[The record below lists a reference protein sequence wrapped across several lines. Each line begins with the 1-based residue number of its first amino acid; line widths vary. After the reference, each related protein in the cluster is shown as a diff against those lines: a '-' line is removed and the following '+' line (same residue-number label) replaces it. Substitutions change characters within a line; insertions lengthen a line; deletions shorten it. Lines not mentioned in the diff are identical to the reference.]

1 MPDDARPPA
10 DVPTQPPPASDRPPI
25 DPRPPGSADQPT
37 EPRPP
42 ASEDPPTQPRPPVYD
57 APPTVPPWPP
67 APPAPEP
74 SGPQPSAPQRRSRLR
89 QFVVG
94 AVVGGLCGAVVASGA
109 FVAFDNNDSSS
120 TAPKPAK
127 GTTEIAR
134 ESSSIGR
141 NGDVAGIIAKVE
153 PAVFAVTVD
162 SGGRQSAGTGFAIS
176 PDGFAVTNA
185 HVVENAQQVKTEFN
199 DGRTLDARVVGRD
212 PSADVA
218 VLKLSGTGLPVAC
231 LADSNKVQ
239 VGDDVVAIG
248 NALALEGGLS
258 VTRGIISGP
267 PRPGGEIG
275 TAIESVLQT
284 DAAINPGNSGG
295 PLVDAN
301 GCVIGIN
308 TAIASG
314 SPTQP
319 AQNVGFAIP
328 MSLAKTVVDDI
339 EAGRKPAFLG
349 VGTSDL
355 TPQLKSQLGVN
366 VDNGAVIDSITS
378 GSPADD
384 AGIRRGDVIVQI
396 GDEQI
401 KSGGAV
407 ATAVRK
413 HHPGDKVS
421 IVIVR
426 GSDRKTVQATLT
438 ERSDV
443 Q

>member
-1 MPDDARPPA
+1 MPEDAVPPGDDPTPPRPPA
-10 DVPTQPPPASDRPPI
+10 QE
-25 DPRPPGSADQPT
+25 DPPT

-42 ASEDPPTQPRPPVYD
+42 AYDEPRTGPRAPAYDEPPP
-57 APPTVPPWPP
+57 APPWPP
-67 APPAPEP
+67 APPGPPP
-74 SGPQPSAPQRRSRLR
+74 SDPGRRSLG
-89 QFVVG
+89 QLLVG
-94 AVVGGLCGAVVASGA
+94 ALVGGLVGALVASGA
-109 FVAFDNNDSSS
+109 WFAFGRDDTS
-120 TAPKPAK
+120 TTTVKPAQK
-127 GTTEIAR
+127 TNEVAR
-134 ESSSIGR
+134 ESSTIGR
-141 NGDVAGIIAKVE
+141 NGDIAGIIAKVE

-162 SGGRQSAGTGFAIS
+162 QGGRQSAGTGFVIS
-176 PDGFAVTNA
+176 ADGFAVTNA
-185 HVVENAQQVKTEFN
+185 HVVENAQQVKTQFN
-199 DGRTLDARVVGRD
+199 DGRSVDARVVGRD

-218 VLKLSGTGLPVAC
+218 VLKLNGTGLPVAC

-267 PRPGGEIG
+267 PRPGAEIG

-308 TAIASG
+308 TAVASG
-314 SPTQP
+314 SATQP

-328 MSLAKTVVDDI
+328 ISLAKTVVDDI

-349 VGTSDL
+349 VGTTDL
-355 TPQLKSQLGVN
+355 TPELKSQVDVN
-366 VDNGAVIDSITS
+366 VDAGAVVDSISS

-384 AGIRRGDVIVQI
+384 AGIQRGDVIVQI
-396 GDEQI
+396 GDEQV
-401 KSGGAV
+401 KNGGGV

-421 IVIVR
+421 VVFVR
-426 GSDRKTVQATLT
+426 GSDRKTVEVTLT

-443 Q
+443 G

>member
-1 MPDDARPPA
+1 
-10 DVPTQPPPASDRPPI
+10 
-25 DPRPPGSADQPT
+25 
-37 EPRPP
+37 
-42 ASEDPPTQPRPPVYD
+42 
-57 APPTVPPWPP
+57 
-67 APPAPEP
+67 
-74 SGPQPSAPQRRSRLR
+74 
-89 QFVVG
+89 
-94 AVVGGLCGAVVASGA
+94 VVGGLCGAVVASGA
-109 FVAFDNNDSSS
+109 FLAFGRDDTSS
-120 TAPKPAK
+120 TTPKPAK
-127 GTTEIAR
+127 STTEIAR

-141 NGDVAGIIAKVE
+141 NGDIASIIAKVE

-162 SGGRQSAGTGFAIS
+162 SGGRQSAGTGFSIS
-176 PDGFAVTNA
+176 ADGFAVTNA
-185 HVVENAQQVKTEFN
+185 HVVESAQQVKTQFN
-199 DGRTLDARVVGRD
+199 DGRALDARVVGRD

-218 VLKLSGTGLPVAC
+218 VLKVNGTGLPVAC

-308 TAIASG
+308 TAVASG

-319 AQNVGFAIP
+319 AQNVGVAIP
-328 MSLAKTVVDDI
+328 MSLANTVVDDI

-349 VGTSDL
+349 IGTADL
-355 TPQLKSQLGVN
+355 TPQLKDQLGVN
-366 VDNGAVIDSITS
+366 VDNGAVVDSVTS

-401 KSGGAV
+401 KTGGAV

-421 IVIVR
+421 VVIVR
-426 GSDRKTVQATLT
+426 GSDRKTVEATLV

>member
-1 MPDDARPPA
+1 MPRDAVPPGDD
-10 DVPTQPPPASDRPPI
+10 PTQPRPPLSDSPPI
-25 DPRPPGSADQPT
+25 DPRPPAYGDPPT
-37 EPRPP
+37 EPGPP
-42 ASEDPPTQPRPPVYD
+42 ADAEPPPV
-57 APPTVPPWPP
+57 PSWPP
-67 APPAPEP
+67 APP
-74 SGPQPSAPQRRSRLR
+74 GPPPPDAGRRSRL
-89 QFVVG
+89 QQLLVG
-94 AVVGGLCGAVVASGA
+94 ALVGGLVGALVASGA
-109 FVAFDNNDSSS
+109 FVAFGRDDSTS
-120 TAPKPAK
+120 TPARPAK
-127 GTTEIAR
+127 PSQQVSR
-134 ESSSIGR
+134 DSSSIGR
-141 NGDVAGIIAKVE
+141 NGDIAGIIAKVE

-162 SGGRQSAGTGFAIS
+162 QGGRQSAGTGFVIS
-176 PDGFAVTNA
+176 PDGFAITNA
-185 HVVENAQQVKTEFN
+185 HVVQSAEQVKTEFN
-199 DGRTLDARVVGRD
+199 DGRSVDARVVGRD

-218 VLKLSGTGLPVAC
+218 VLKLNATGLPVAC

-267 PRPGGEIG
+267 PRPGEEIG

-308 TAIASG
+308 TAVASG

-328 MSLAKTVVDDI
+328 ISLAKTVVDDI

-349 VGTSDL
+349 VGTTDL
-355 TPQLKSQLGVN
+355 TPELKSQLNVN
-366 VDNGAVIDSITS
+366 VDDGAVVDSITS

-396 GDEQI
+396 GDEQV
-401 KSGGAV
+401 KNGGGV

-421 IVIVR
+421 VVFVR
-426 GSDRKTVQATLT
+426 GSDRKTVDVTLT
-438 ERSDV
+438 QRSDV

>member
-1 MPDDARPPA
+1 MPEDAVPPGDDPTQPRPPA
-10 DVPTQPPPASDRPPI
+10 QE
-25 DPRPPGSADQPT
+25 DPPT

-42 ASEDPPTQPRPPVYD
+42 AYDEPRTGPRPPAYD
-57 APPTVPPWPP
+57 EPPPAPPWPP
-67 APPAPEP
+67 APPGPPP
-74 SGPQPSAPQRRSRLR
+74 SDPGRRSRLG
-89 QFVVG
+89 QLLVG
-94 AVVGGLCGAVVASGA
+94 ALVGGLVGALVASGA
-109 FVAFDNNDSSS
+109 WFAFGRDDTS
-120 TAPKPAK
+120 TTTVKPAQK
-127 GTTEIAR
+127 TNEVAR
-134 ESSSIGR
+134 ESSTIGR
-141 NGDVAGIIAKVE
+141 NGDIAGIIAKVE

-162 SGGRQSAGTGFAIS
+162 QGGRRSAGTGFVIS
-176 PDGFAVTNA
+176 ADGFAVTNA
-185 HVVENAQQVKTEFN
+185 HVVESAQHVKTQFN
-199 DGRTLDARVVGRD
+199 DGRSVDARVVGRD

-218 VLKLSGTGLPVAC
+218 VLKLNGTGLPVAC

-267 PRPGGEIG
+267 PRPGAEIG

-308 TAIASG
+308 TAVASG
-314 SPTQP
+314 SATQP

-328 MSLAKTVVDDI
+328 ISLAKTVVDDI

-349 VGTSDL
+349 VGTTDL
-355 TPQLKSQLGVN
+355 TPELKSQVDVN
-366 VDNGAVIDSITS
+366 VDAGAVVDSISS

-384 AGIRRGDVIVQI
+384 AGIQRGDVIVQI
-396 GDEQI
+396 GDEQV
-401 KSGGAV
+401 KNGGGV

-421 IVIVR
+421 VVFVR
-426 GSDRKTVQATLT
+426 GSDRKTVEVTLT

-443 Q
+443 G

>member
-1 MPDDARPPA
+1 MPEGAVPPT
-10 DVPTQPPPASDRPPI
+10 DVPTQPHPPVYEQGPPVP
-25 DPRPPGSADQPT
+25 PRPPSSSG
-37 EPRPP
+37 PP
-42 ASEDPPTQPRPPVYD
+42 A
-57 APPTVPPWPP
+57 APPST
-67 APPAPEP
+67 
-74 SGPQPSAPQRRSRLR
+74 GPRQPSRLR
-89 QFVVG
+89 QFLVG
-94 AVVGGLCGAVVASGA
+94 ALVGGLCGALVATSA
-109 FVAFDNNDSSS
+109 FFAFGDDDSNSTPAPPAQRTNEVSRDSS
-120 TAPKPAK
+120 TI
-127 GTTEIAR
+127 T
-134 ESSSIGR
+134 R
-141 NGDVAGIIAKVE
+141 NGDIAGIIAKVE

-162 SGGRQSAGTGFAIS
+162 DGGSRGAGTGFVIA
-176 PDGFAVTNA
+176 DNGTAVTNA
-185 HVVENAQQVKTEFN
+185 HVVQQASQVQVALS
-199 DGRTLDARVVGRD
+199 DGRSVDARVVGRD

-218 VLKLSGTGLPVAC
+218 VLKLNGSGFTPAC

-267 PRPGGEIG
+267 PRPGSEIG

-308 TAIASG
+308 TAVAAG
-314 SPTQP
+314 SAGQP

-328 MSLAKTVVDDI
+328 MSLAQSVVNDI

-349 VGTSDL
+349 VGTTDL
-355 TPQLKSQLGVN
+355 TPELKNQLDVN
-366 VDNGAVIDSITS
+366 VDDGAVVESITG

-384 AGIRRGDVIVQI
+384 AGIQRGDVIVKI
-396 GDEQI
+396 GDDDI

-413 HHPGDKVS
+413 HRPGDKVS
-421 IVIVR
+421 VVIVR
-426 GSDRKTVQATLT
+426 GSERRTVEATLT

-443 Q
+443 E